1 MKKEPT
7 SRLLFIFIRCLAALI
22 AAAVLQ
28 SNSEEA

>member
-7 SRLLFIFIRCLAALI
+7 SGLLFIRCLAALI